1 MKIIIATMVKDEADI
16 TDHWINYHGKIFGYK
31 NIYIIDNMSSDGTYE
46 LCLKYKE
53 KFGIHLKRHDNY
65 LEKGN
70 QMTNIMRANN
80 CDIFFPI
87 DIDEFIVFYDR
98 KKKEIKINNIIPY
111 FKKLI
116 QNKGN
121 EYDFFKC
128 DYLNVRKTIDSKN
141 VVKKFGHAHLNE
153 GYSNMR
159 KTFIYTK
166 NVKNIF
172 NIDHGNHMKDVK
184 YYLSDLCLVHYHLRS
199 HKQKYLKSV
208 NNTVGMGFK
217 VNIKKCEKGN
227 KKELKKFE
235 AIKDTGRGKHHAI
248 VLYDFYIKKI
258 KSFEPQLQKYN
269 KNLINISIIYDFL
282 EKIKTEQI
290 LRKNR
295 ITNPWALNYKTIS
308 KKLKK

>member
-1 MKIIIATMVKDEADI
+1 
-16 TDHWINYHGKIFGYK
+16 
-31 NIYIIDNMSSDGTYE
+31 
-46 LCLKYKE
+46 
-53 KFGIHLKRHDNY
+53 
-65 LEKGN
+65 
-70 QMTNIMRANN
+70 
-80 CDIFFPI
+80 
-87 DIDEFIVFYDR
+87 
-98 KKKEIKINNIIPY
+98 
-111 FKKLI
+111 
-116 QNKGN
+116 
-121 EYDFFKC
+121 
-128 DYLNVRKTIDSKN
+128 
-141 VVKKFGHAHLNE
+141 
-153 GYSNMR
+153 MR